1 MIRRREVAKRVF
13 AYELTRSTHVLQEEN
28 VKYALTP
35 LGERVNRIFS
45 VSVLLDKEEVRPDTN
60 LWRMRLSDPT
70 GVFYAYAGRFNSE
83 AVETLLDL
91 EPPVIVAL
99 VGKVRVFEGVTRKL
113 VSVVP
118 ENLVEVESAVRDYW
132 VLETAKA
139 TLKRIEEMEKKEGED
154 VKLAWNIYNPN
165 LEEYKSVVKQAV
177 SLIREELE
185 ELEKE
190 FEEEEEDFEF
200 EEEEWDLTELLED

>member
-1 MIRRREVAKRVF
+1 MIRKREVAKRLF
-13 AYELTRSTHVLQEEN
+13 AFELTRSTHSMKVEN
-28 VKYALTP
+28 VRYVLTP

-45 VSVLLDKEEVRPDTN
+45 VAVLLDKEEVRPDTN

-70 GVFYAYAGRFNSE
+70 GVFYAYAGKFNSE
-83 AVETLLDL
+83 AVESLLDL

-99 VGKVRVFEGVTRKL
+99 VGKVRVFEGATRKL

-118 ENLVEVESAVRDYW
+118 ENLVEVESVVRDYW
-132 VLETAKA
+132 VLETARA
-139 TLKRIEEMEKKEGED
+139 TLDRIREMEKKESED
-154 VKLAWNIYNPN
+154 VKLAWEIYNPN
-165 LEEYKSVVKQAV
+165 LEEYRGVVKQAV

-185 ELEKE
+185 EIEKE
-190 FEEEEEDFEF
+190 FEEEEEFEF

>member
-13 AYELTRSTHVLQEEN
+13 AYELTKATHVLQEDN

-35 LGERVNRIFS
+35 LGEKVNRVFS
-45 VSVLLDKEEVRPDTN
+45 VSVLLDKEEVRPDSN
-60 LWRMRLSDPT
+60 LWRVRLSDPT
-70 GVFYAYAGRFNSE
+70 GVFYAYAGRFNSD
-83 AVETLLDL
+83 AVESLLEL

-118 ENLVEVESAVRDYW
+118 EHLVEVESAVRDYW

-139 TLKRIEEMEKKEGED
+139 TLKRIEEMERKESEES
-154 VKLAWNIYNPN
+154 KLAWNIYNPN
-165 LEEYKSVVKQAV
+165 LEEYRSVVKQAV
-177 SLIREELE
+177 SLIKEELE

-190 FEEEEEDFEF
+190 FEEEEFEF

>member
-13 AYELTRSTHVLQEEN
+13 AYELTRSTHVLQDEN

-60 LWRMRLSDPT
+60 LWRIRLSDPT

-83 AVETLLDL
+83 AVEALLDL

-118 ENLVEVESAVRDYW
+118 ENLVEVESVVRDYW
-132 VLETAKA
+132 VLETAKT

-190 FEEEEEDFEF
+190 FEEEEEFEF